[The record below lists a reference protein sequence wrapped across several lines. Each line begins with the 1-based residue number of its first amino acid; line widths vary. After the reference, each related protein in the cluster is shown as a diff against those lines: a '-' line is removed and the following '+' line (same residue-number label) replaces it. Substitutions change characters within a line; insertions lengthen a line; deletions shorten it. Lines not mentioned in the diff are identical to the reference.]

1 MCIVSS
7 HYIYSNIIIQYYV
20 RIQIWNIPSAVI
32 SRFIKCTEPYTNGAE
47 RANYTSEFRVSNSA
61 DFTEGVSFIKTQ
73 NIIDVSLGYIFLIVL
88 LWSRQRCNS
97 GTVSLIFF
105 YFFNRL
111 LHPSC
116 LNSIS
121 QGINPPSIT
130 FLFGLTKQITLCEHA
145 LCKLLTN
152 INTI

>member
-105 YFFNRL
+105 IFLTDCSIPPASTPFPKELILHQL
-111 LHPSC
+111 LFS
-116 LNSIS
+116 L
-121 QGINPPSIT
+121 G
-130 FLFGLTKQITLCEHA
+130 
-145 LCKLLTN
+145 
-152 INTI
+152 